1 MKKYLFITLT
11 ILLTGAGSISAIAQG
26 MIFNHGTWAE
36 IKAMAKAQNKL
47 IFVDFYT
54 VWCAPCKQMTM
65 NVFPQKEAG
74 DFYNKNFIAY
84 KVDAE
89 KGEGPALAKEYK
101 VSGYPTLAYINYNG
115 EVIHRL
121 TSSTDVKEL
130 IEHGKMALTP
140 RNDYEQLKGKFAK
153 NELNKEELYRYFVIV
168 KTKGDD
174 KETNMVFDRYFDAV
188 ANVSAETFSLITDNV
203 SSTDSKSFKY
213 LEAHAKDF
221 GAKIGK
227 EKVDDFIRKEYLQE
241 FQAKVWYK
249 SFPTFAAYQEAK
261 AILQKQINLTEKEAL
276 AFDTD
281 YYLRAEDEENYM
293 VNANKLV
300 EKFYYNDD
308 LQISNVLGGGSRLV
322 KKEKNLLI
330 AKTWAER
337 ALAIK
342 DNFINNATLA
352 MIYKNLKNKPMAIKY
367 IDISIE
373 QCKKEKNGYEDRAG
387 MLKKEIEDA
396 TY

>member
-11 ILLTGAGSISAIAQG
+11 ILLTGASSSSVFAQG

-65 NVFPQKEAG
+65 EVFPQKEAG

-89 KGEGPALAKEYK
+89 KGEGPALARAYK
-101 VSGYPTLAYINYNG
+101 VSGYPTLAYINYDG

-140 RNDYEQLKGKFAK
+140 RNDYEQLKDKFVK
-153 NELNKEELYRYFVIV
+153 NELSKADLYRYFILV
-168 KTKGDD
+168 KTKGDA
-174 KETNMVFDRYFDAV
+174 KETNIVFDRYFEVV
-188 ANVSAETFSLITDNV
+188 ANVSDETFQLISDNV
-203 SSTDSKSFKY
+203 SSTDSKPFKY
-213 LEAHAKDF
+213 LETHVNDF
-221 GAKIGK
+221 SKLLGK
-227 EKVDDFIRKEYLQE
+227 EKVVGFIRNEYVKQFE
-241 FQAKVWYK
+241 TKVWYK
-249 SFPTFAAYQEAK
+249 TFPTLAAYQDAK
-261 AILQKQINLTEKEAL
+261 TGLKKEIILTAQEELG
-276 AFDTD
+276 FDTD
-281 YYLRAEDEENYM
+281 YYLRAEDEENYV

-300 EKFYYNDD
+300 EKFDYNDEEK
-308 LQISNVLGGGSRLV
+308 IGHILGGATRLV

-330 AKTWAER
+330 VKSWAER
-337 ALAIK
+337 ALALNN
-342 DNFINNATLA
+342 NFINNASLA
-352 MIYKNLKNKPMAIKY
+352 MVYKSLKNKPMAVKY
-367 IDISIE
+367 IDIAIA
-373 QCKKEKNGYEDRAG
+373 QCKQEKNGYEDKAG
-387 MLKKEIEDA
+387 MLKKEIEEA
-396 TY
+396 AY